1 MINPLKAL
9 SLAAVATVA
18 AVSAGHAATTNFL
31 QSIDFKLTVYSQGAI
46 KPNKHTGLGVSSI
59 VTNSMNTKGLLAVLG
74 TNLTGTA
81 LPPAATLAL
90 ATPPGGS
97 PSIVVVD
104 GTSIYPV
111 STNIIP
117 YFGYT
122 GSPVGDIIY
131 STNGTPISET
141 PEILAATQNINL
153 PGTLDV
159 TLSGVATIKTTGKVT
174 GKGAN
179 AIVTGIYDS
188 DLTVSGTGT
197 LGTTPVIV
205 IGTIT
210 ESYWK
215 TLIVP

>member
-1 MINPLKAL
+1 MINKLKAL

-18 AVSAGHAATTNFL
+18 AVSTSHAATTNFL
-31 QSIDFKLTVYSQGAI
+31 QSIDFKFKIYSQG
-46 KPNKHTGLGVSSI
+46 PVTTNKHTGLGSSAI
-59 VTNSMNTKGLLAVLG
+59 VTNSMNTQGLIAALG
-74 TNLTGTA
+74 TNVTGTA
-81 LPPAATLAL
+81 LPSAATLAL

-104 GTSIYPV
+104 GTNIYSV

-122 GSPVGDIIY
+122 GYPVGDITY

-141 PEILAATQNINL
+141 PEILAATQVINI

-159 TLSGVATIKTTGKVT
+159 TLSGVATIKTSGIVT
-174 GKGAN
+174 GKGTN

-205 IGTIT
+205 TGTLT

-215 TLIVP
+215 TLIVK